1 MVLKFILLNT
11 KLILFDEMRNFTT
24 YQLLR
29 FWVILP
35 NFAVRYEDFS
45 NHQLRPDTIG

>member
-11 KLILFDEMRNFTT
+11 KLIRLDEMRNFTT

-35 NFAVRYEDFS
+35 NFAVRYEDIT
-45 NHQLRPDTIG
+45 NHKLRPDTVS